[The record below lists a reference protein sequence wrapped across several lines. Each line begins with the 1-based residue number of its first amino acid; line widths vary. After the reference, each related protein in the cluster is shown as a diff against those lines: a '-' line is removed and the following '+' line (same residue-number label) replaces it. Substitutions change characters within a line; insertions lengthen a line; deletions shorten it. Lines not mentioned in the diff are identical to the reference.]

1 MVERKMV
8 MKLAQDR
15 KRIVKRVAWVK
26 GKRYKVGVIVFI
38 IMLCMGCHNGALG
51 SIQEETLDLPKLSLM
66 IDDKIADGEWH
77 MEVLQEPLEAS
88 MAEVIYGVD
97 THLYQEV
104 LIRRSLIDL
113 TCEEIVLFHAYSGR
127 QTEIAAR
134 LREYQKERMTQYENL
149 PLQYAQVEEAQV
161 VEMGNYV
168 LLVCSKDYANVVQYI
183 SSLE

>member
-1 MVERKMV
+1 

-15 KRIVKRVAWVK
+15 KRIVKRAAWVK

-38 IMLCMGCHNGALG
+38 VMLCMGCHNGALG
-51 SIQEETLDLPKLSLM
+51 SIQEETLDLPKLSLR

-97 THLYQEV
+97 AHFYQEV

-113 TCEEIVLFHAYSGR
+113 AVRKSYCFMHIPADK
-127 QTEIAAR
+127 
-134 LREYQKERMTQYENL
+134 QKSQL
-149 PLQYAQVEEAQV
+149 V
-161 VEMGNYV
+161 YV
-168 LLVCSKDYANVVQYI
+168 NIKRSV
-183 SSLE
+183 